1 MRRLVLFGEEWKR
14 QVREARNLLED
25 LGLQYRFFDT
35 TPNINN
41 RIILYGLVEDYNTP
55 ILFDNGVRLDGIT
68 EIRQHLA

>member
-35 TPNINN
+35 TSNINN

>member
-25 LGLQYRFFDT
+25 LGLQYSFFDT
-35 TPNINN
+35 TSNINN

>member
-35 TPNINN
+35 TSNINN

-68 EIRQHLA
+68 KIRQHLA

>member
-35 TPNINN
+35 TSNINN
-41 RIILYGLVEDYNTP
+41 RVILYGLVEDYNTP
-55 ILFDNGVRLDGIT
+55 ILFDNGVRYSGIN

>member
-35 TPNINN
+35 TSNINN
-41 RIILYGLVEDYNTP
+41 RVMVEDYNTP
-55 ILFDNGVRLDGIT
+55 ILFDNGVRYSGIN
-68 EIRQHLA
+68 EIRQYLA